1 MEMFETIPE
10 AISIC
15 RKTYSNRTYRVVDG
29 MTGEY
34 KEGTAYDIIS
44 WLFAEEFKECDSA
57 PEPLGSDDVPCW
69 ALLEVIFTVEMA
81 IKREKRFTWE
91 RDAIDLYNEI
101 IAAAEDK

>member
-15 RKTYSNRTYRVVDG
+15 RETYPNRTYRVVDG

-44 WLFAEEFKECDSA
+44 WLFAEEFKERDSA

-69 ALLEVIFTVEMA
+69 ALLEVIFTVEMTT
-81 IKREKRFTWE
+81 KSGLRFTWE
-91 RDAIDLYNEI
+91 RDALNLYNEI